1 MKTTAII
8 EAQHAAEALHAAE
21 GFLRYSNDQDRKA
34 ELGGFDKRDEVQK
47 IIRGAMPILSAALL
61 AWINEASKPKRGRP
75 SSALGPLQAL
85 TVGKEETPDTDKVAL
100 IALSRTFNA
109 MPKRQPLSAT
119 AIGIGRTLQ
128 AEIEA
133 RAIIETDPKI
143 AAKYAKLIES
153 GASEKRA
160 AKRHEAILEQLQLGL
175 QWTQRTQL
183 LVGGVILNVLLE
195 SLEGVFERGVLKD
208 AKGELPIIKLTAE
221 AQETLTGM
229 ADAVAWASPRLKPM
243 LVPPRKWERMDTG
256 AYLKLE
262 LSRTVPLVRTYSRE
276 HQKLVREAI
285 KDGSM
290 QPVLLALNGIQET
303 PFAIDRRVLNVEKW
317 VKEQGLQPGKS
328 FPLTDV
334 PAVPPKLSKEEW
346 ESLPVEARIAKTRE
360 RSTKRNIREAASVN
374 RGVFNSDIAEAERLV
389 DMPAFFLPHSM
400 DSRGRVYAVP
410 HFNPQRSDHIK
421 ALFRFADAFPM
432 GKHGGKWLAIHLA
445 NCGDFKVPS
454 GRKASKATFPERVQ
468 WVEDNEERIL
478 SIARDPQAAYAEW
491 AEADSPFCFLQA
503 CFEYAEFHASGFS
516 PDFLG
521 TISVA
526 LDGSCSGLQHYS
538 AMNRAEDEGYH
549 VNLLP
554 RPDVGD
560 IYQTVCDAARPG
572 LEVLQTEE
580 WINGKLDGLE
590 KDDKLPATDKGKKA
604 KALLMDHLAASTILA
619 NDFGRNTLKRNTMT
633 YFYGSGV
640 FGMRDQHMADLMR
653 PLADD
658 VALGSL
664 PSHPYALMTE
674 RTHKD
679 TGEVTEA
686 LDGGFTCAALLAK
699 SAHQAIV
706 TVAPKADQAA
716 SWFQGVAAILAH
728 ESLPVIWTTPMGLPV
743 VQRYS
748 EYTSKV
754 VNLWLYDRK
763 VRVPEASSTDK
774 VEGEKVLTRIQT
786 LIREAPTKR
795 IDKKKARSAIAP
807 NVVHS
812 LDAAHLQRV
821 VVKGLEEGIAH
832 FQLIHDS
839 FATHAGNTEAFFRII
854 REAFVGQYETY
865 CPFEALEVYA
875 RSVLSDEGLEKLEAL
890 EKPVR
895 GSLDLRTVLE
905 ADYAFA

>member
-1 MKTTAII
+1 MKTTAMI

-21 GFLRYSNDQDRKA
+21 GFLRYTNDQDRKV

-61 AWINEASKPKRGRP
+61 TWINEASKPKRGRP

-133 RAIIETDPKI
+133 RAIIETDPKA

-160 AKRHEAILEQLQLGL
+160 AKRHEEILEQLQIGL
-175 QWTQRTQL
+175 QWSQRTQL
-183 LVGGVILNVLLE
+183 LVGGVVLNVLLE

-208 AKGELPIIKLTAE
+208 AKGELPIIKLTAA

-243 LVPPRKWERMDTG
+243 LVPPRKWERLDTG

-262 LSRTVPLVRTYSRE
+262 LSRTVPMVRTYSRE

-285 KDGSM
+285 KSGAM
-290 QPVLLALNGIQET
+290 LPVLTALNGIQET
-303 PFAIDRRVLNVEKW
+303 RFAIDKRVLAVEKW
-317 VKEQGLQPGKS
+317 AKEQGLQPDKS
-328 FPLTDV
+328 FPLSEV

-346 ESLPVEARIAKTRE
+346 EALVPEARVAKTRE
-360 RSTKRNIREAASVN
+360 RATKRNIREAASVN
-374 RGVFNSDIAEAERLV
+374 AGVFKADIAEAERLA
-389 DMPAFFLPHSM
+389 DMEAFFLPHSM

-432 GKHGGKWLAIHLA
+432 GEHGGKWLSIHLA
-445 NCGDFKVPS
+445 NCGDFNKMSKKPF
-454 GRKASKATFPERVQ
+454 ASRLA
-468 WVEDNEERIL
+468 WVERH
-478 SIARDPQAAYAEW
+478 SARLIKYAQDPQRWYRAW
-491 AEADSPFCFLQA
+491 SKADSPFCFLQA

-572 LEVLQTEE
+572 LEVLKTED

-590 KDDKLPATDKGKKA
+590 KDEKLTAAEKGKRA
-604 KALLMDHLAASTILA
+604 KSLLLDHLAASTILA

-658 VALGSL
+658 VALGKK
-664 PSHPYALMTE
+664 PQHPYALMTE
-674 RTHKD
+674 RTSKD
-679 TGEVTEA
+679 TGETTEA

-699 SAHQAIV
+699 AAHQAIV

-716 SWFQGVAAILAH
+716 SWFQGAAAILAH

-763 VRVPEASSTDK
+763 VRVPEATSTDK

-812 LDAAHLQRV
+812 LDAAHLQRAV
-821 VVKGLEEGIAH
+821 TKGLEEGIAH
-832 FQLIHDS
+832 YQLIHDS

-854 REAFVGQYETY
+854 REAFVEQYETY
-865 CPFEALEVYA
+865 CPFEALESYA
-875 RSVLSDEGLEKLEAL
+875 RTVLSDEGLEKLEAL
-890 EKPVR
+890 EKPER
-895 GSLDLRTVLE
+895 GNLDLRTVLKAE
-905 ADYAFA
+905 YAFA